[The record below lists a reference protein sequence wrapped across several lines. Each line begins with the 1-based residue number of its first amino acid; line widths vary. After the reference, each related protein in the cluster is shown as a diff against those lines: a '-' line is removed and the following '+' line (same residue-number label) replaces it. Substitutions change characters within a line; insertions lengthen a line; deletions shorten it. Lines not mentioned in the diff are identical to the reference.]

1 MNISPA
7 GGVTEVTENT
17 ERKDA
22 ILSLREEV
30 RGPVAFLLSRLKE
43 DLGENLSSLS
53 VVGSALTRDFH
64 PKHSDINT
72 VLVVGRRSHELLKR
86 LASRG
91 REMGRRRL
99 RAPLVMTAEYIERSA
114 DVFGVEFL
122 DFQLNHLVVHGSD
135 PFADLRFEKEDV
147 RLQCERELK
156 AALITLRQGYIRALG
171 KPRIVAGLLTAC
183 AVELAVLLR
192 AMLWLNDVDRPR
204 EALPTLE
211 AAAGKLGFDAEAVRR
226 MMTLKLEHAQPQA
239 DEIETLF
246 EGIYQVV
253 DHLSR
258 TVDAFGKVGD
268 A

>member
-1 MNISPA
+1 MDISSERE
-7 GGVTEVTENT
+7 GREVTENT
-17 ERKDA
+17 QRKDA

-43 DLGENLSSLS
+43 DLGGNLSSLS
-53 VVGSALTRDFH
+53 VVGSALTGDFH

-72 VLVVGRRSHELLKR
+72 VLVVGRRSHELLKQ
-86 LASRG
+86 LASLG

-122 DFQLNHLVVHGSD
+122 DFQLNHVVVHGSD
-135 PFADLRFEKEDV
+135 PFAGLHFEKEDV

-156 AALITLRQGYIRALG
+156 AALIRLRQGYVRALG
-171 KPRIVAGLLTAC
+171 KPKIVTGLLAAC
-183 AVELAVLLR
+183 VADLAVLLR
-192 AMLWLNDVDRPR
+192 AMLWLKDVDRPR
-204 EALPTLE
+204 EALPTLK
-211 AAAGKLGFDAEAVRR
+211 AAADKLDFDADKLHR
-226 MMTLKLEHAQPQA
+226 MMTLRLNHARPQP

-246 EGIYQVV
+246 EGVYQVV

-258 TVDAFGKVGD
+258 TVDTLGKADG